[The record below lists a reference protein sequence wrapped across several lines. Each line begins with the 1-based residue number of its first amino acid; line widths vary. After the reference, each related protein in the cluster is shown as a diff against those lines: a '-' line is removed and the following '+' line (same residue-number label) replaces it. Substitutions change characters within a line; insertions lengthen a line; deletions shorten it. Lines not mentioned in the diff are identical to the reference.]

1 MLLGEG
7 SMKINR
13 RLRYILFLASSLS
26 LVCANAQVV
35 VQASAVKLQPYID
48 RDQSGFF
55 SCGVRA
61 VITDFRPGFVDA
73 HDFTLAIRAD
83 MAGGLIKAGKSSTS
97 NSSLMKG
104 NPNTKAVLPAPIKFW
119 IAKEA
124 EGKAILP
131 LHIMPAETPGYIL
144 EATDLGLTVS
154 AILAIT
160 SGERMQFANRYK
172 NETVDTV
179 IAFAA
184 TMPEKERQSL
194 LICLSDVAD
203 RLGELSN

>member
-1 MLLGEG
+1 
-7 SMKINR
+7 MKIK
-13 RLRYILFLASSLS
+13 RLLQYILFLAGSLS
-26 LVCANAQVV
+26 LACADAQVV

-61 VITDFRPGFVDA
+61 IITDSRPGFVDA

-97 NSSLMKG
+97 NSSLVKG
-104 NPNTKAVLPAPIKFW
+104 KPNTNAVLPAPIKFW

-124 EGKAILP
+124 EGKAISP
-131 LHIMPAETPGYIL
+131 LHIIAAETPGYIL
-144 EATDLGLTVS
+144 EATDLSLTVS

-184 TMPEKERQSL
+184 TMPENERQSL